1 MNRSIRHFLILVST
15 LTAGVAFAQ
24 EDKSHIGIVIDDR
37 GVILKVDA
45 ASIAKRAGLKPGDKI
60 ISVNSQALEKIST
73 DEIGRRV
80 SDSKDANATFVIER
94 VGKKYTCR
102 LTKPKIDKSISTPAS
117 VSVSVPASAS
127 NKLRPKKDLPAIL
140 SSARQSK
147 HSAQIEKEVV
157 EALSIVPP
165 SLLNE
170 LKDWGLKIKIVPS
183 LIEDDSSLA
192 NQIPRGYTH
201 GGGFDNCGG
210 LFRGEIKTIYIA
222 ENVASGNQPYKRNE
236 LVHHTVWHELGHA
249 LDLSGGISTSQA
261 FEEDYLKDKANLT
274 NEQCRSNAYLVQE
287 DQAGQS
293 ECFAELFVVLA
304 TNPNTERGKELAS
317 MFPRSFKYVRALV
330 ARPEAK

>member
-1 MNRSIRHFLILVST
+1 MNRSLRHFLILVST
-15 LTAGVAFAQ
+15 LTVGSAFAQ
-24 EDKSHIGIVIDDR
+24 EDKPRIGIVVDDR

-45 ASIAKRAGLKPGDKI
+45 ASLAARAGFKPGDKI
-60 ISVNSQALEKIST
+60 ISLNSQTLEKIST
-73 DEIGRRV
+73 DEVGRKI
-80 SDSKDANATFVIER
+80 SESKNAIASFVVER
-94 VGKKYTCR
+94 DGKKYVCKVV
-102 LTKPKIDKSISTPAS
+102 KPKVDKNISTPSSPSAPAS
-117 VSVSVPASAS
+117 V
-127 NKLRPKKDLPAIL
+127 KLRSRKDLPEIL

-147 HSAQIEKEVV
+147 YSAQIEKEIL
-157 EALSIVPP
+157 EALSIVPQ

-170 LKDWGLKIKIVPS
+170 LKDWGLKVKIVPS
-183 LIEDDSSLA
+183 LIEDDNSLA
-192 NQIPRGYTH
+192 NLIPRGYTH

-249 LDLSGGISTSQA
+249 LDLSGGISASQA

-287 DQAGQS
+287 DRAGQS

-304 TNPNTERGKELAS
+304 TNPDTRRGKELAG